1 MILEW
6 DDQDDIATERLRM
19 LETPLIEKMRDYY
32 SKMFKFLTHSDEQI
46 EMALTLYKTSLKAKL
61 SGFSKKSERIVLKK
75 SKKEACN
82 FKAIQIMFNALKK
95 EYDGWFFKLVDI
107 FQGIEE
113 SIVNIEKF
121 QWEIKDEFEEL

>member
-1 MILEW
+1 
-6 DDQDDIATERLRM
+6 M

-32 SKMFKFLTHSDEQI
+32 SKMFKFLTHSEEQI

-121 QWEIKDEFEEL
+121 QWEIKDEF